1 MSGDAGGPPVGR
13 GWCVDCERYVGN
25 AMAVAYAQGN
35 SGPGKVLEACIA
47 HAREYAA
54 LWFERRQR
62 LCSRSGERLGSRL
75 PASSWRAP
83 HGCSGPSGTSGSP

>member
-13 GWCVDCERYVGN
+13 GWCVDCERYVGD

-54 LWFERRQR
+54 LWFAPQW
-62 LCSRSGERLGSRL
+62 LKDDIAALDTAGTAPDTDPQAQD
-75 PASSWRAP
+75 PA
-83 HGCSGPSGTSGSP
+83 